1 MLRQRAFFSGRA
13 AAPGGLPDL
22 AWFTP
27 LGKEMTEAD
36 WFAPTAAVG
45 MLLAGTA
52 MSERDAC
59 GRPLLD
65 DSFLLLLNAGHEPVP
80 FVLPGTP
87 RAGDGTGY
95 ETVVD
100 TAAADG
106 APAGRHL
113 PGDPVPLGARAL
125 HLLRAVP

>member
-1 MLRQRAFFSGRA
+1 
-13 AAPGGLPDL
+13 
-22 AWFTP
+22 
-27 LGKEMTEAD
+27 MTEAD

-65 DSFLLLLNAGHEPVP
+65 DSFLLLLNAGPEPVP

-87 RAGDGTGY
+87 RAADGTGY
-95 ETVVD
+95 QTVVD

-106 APAGRHL
+106 GPAGRHL

-125 HLLRAVP
+125 HLLRAVPDRAAPRPDRPRPTAPSWPVLDDRSEKPDEK